1 MNSADL
7 TKEAERYRWA
17 THLMRM
23 RLTCGNNRG
32 AGLEGIS
39 CKAAVACAR
48 YCDLLPA
55 DRVFMEAGTQVMH
68 NLPQSV
74 NMPCAYA
81 DFQARSNK
89 NEALA
94 FRLLNRFLDISDSMG
109 DPDASLQMDNADFE
123 GAGHFLDSQPATNW
137 YLQARMCHSTL
148 LCPV

>member
-1 MNSADL
+1 
-7 TKEAERYRWA
+7 
-17 THLMRM
+17 
-23 RLTCGNNRG
+23 
-32 AGLEGIS
+32 
-39 CKAAVACAR
+39 
-48 YCDLLPA
+48 
-55 DRVFMEAGTQVMH
+55 MEAGTQVMH

-123 GAGHFLDSQPATNW
+123 GAGHFFDSKPATNW
-137 YLQARMCHSTL
+137 YLQARMCRSTL

>member
-7 TKEAERYRWA
+7 TREAERYRWA
-17 THLMRM
+17 THLLRM
-23 RLTCGNNRG
+23 RLTCGSNRG

-55 DRVFMEAGTQVMH
+55 DRVFMEAGTQVIPMS
-68 NLPQSV
+68 PQNVHSA
-74 NMPCAYA
+74 CAHF
-81 DFQARSNK
+81 DCQARANK

-109 DPDASLQMDNADFE
+109 DPDASLQMDNSDFE
-123 GAGHFLDSQPATNW
+123 GAFIFS
-137 YLQARMCHSTL
+137 
-148 LCPV
+148 